1 MVRRRRSRTSVSASR
16 TRRSAPR
23 NSRKQR
29 GTDVEPSVAALSRE
43 RDEALVQ
50 RRAIEEVLKII
61 SASPAELQAVLEVVA
76 RSAAR
81 FCNADDVTIYELD
94 GQDLRVAAHRGVVP
108 NLGIGFHF
116 PCTRGTVAGR
126 TVLERK
132 PVHVID
138 LQAEAEDFPEGSAN
152 ARRFGHR
159 TIASVP
165 LLREGVAIGT
175 IALRR
180 TEVKPFT
187 EKQIALLGTFAA
199 HAVVAIE
206 NARLLNELRE
216 SPQQQ
221 TATSEVLKVISRST
235 FDLQTV
241 LDTLIASAARLCQ
254 ADKGG
259 VMQWDGDVYRLV
271 SNYGFSR
278 EVERYSLA
286 HPRRPG
292 RGSLTGRVAL
302 EGRPIHIPDVLADPE
317 FRGTEYEHVFGFRT
331 LLGVPLLREGM
342 TIGTFSLARD
352 QVNPFTDKQIE
363 LVTTFADRA
372 VIAIENAQLL
382 SELRERT
389 TQLTESLEEQTASSE
404 VLKVV
409 SQSGIEL
416 TPVLDEL
423 VATAARICSA
433 DSGFIFRL
441 QDGLCQMIASFGK
454 SQQLMDFVRRNPIV
468 PNRGSLAGR
477 VVLTRDTVH
486 MEDVSVD
493 HEYTHVEYLLDHQRT
508 MLGVPLVRESS
519 LIGVLTLTRSWVE
532 PFTVKQIALV
542 QNFASQAVIALE
554 NARLLSELRERT
566 TELERARREA
576 EAANQAKSTF
586 LATMSHEIRTP
597 MNGVLGMIEV
607 LERQGL
613 SATQQRTVST
623 IRDSG
628 KALLRIIDDILDFSK
643 IEAGRLELEAI
654 PFSLSTLVTTTLEAF
669 RPQVIAK
676 GLSLDAKIDAGSQDA
691 LIGDST
697 RVRQI
702 LSNLLSNAIKFT
714 EHGGVQ
720 VHVSTTALGEGSTRA
735 TVAVADTG
743 IGLSAEQVAR
753 LFEPF
758 VQADSSITREF
769 GGTGLGLS
777 IIRRLAQIMNG
788 DIAVESTPGA
798 GSIFTV
804 TLTLRAAPAD
814 SPLKSLLKPLA
825 KAPVR
830 VGARSEGPR
839 VLVVDDHP
847 VNREVLVMQL
857 SLLGIAADS
866 ASSGVDAL
874 AAWARTRYAAI
885 LLDIHMPRMD
895 GHELTRRLRAAE
907 VERDGVR
914 TPIVAVTA
922 DAMKGEEERCLAIGM
937 DAYLLKPVNIERLR
951 VTLERWLPIHVEDNI
966 AGSAEQAKSVS
977 AIDRGVLAAWLGD
990 DRAALDELLRKF
1002 RQTAIAT
1009 EREIQDASRSGN
1021 LATLVAAAHKLNGAA
1036 LAVGAVE
1043 VAVAAAGL
1051 EQAGKAGDRTH
1062 CRDLL
1067 SRLTVQLS
1075 RAFTEIPESGQ
1086 SS

>member
-1 MVRRRRSRTSVSASR
+1 MIFRSSAGGAIMVRRRRSRTSVSASR

-29 GTDVEPSVAALSRE
+29 GTDVEPSVAVLSRE

-175 IALRR
+175 IAVRL

-187 EKQIALLGTFAA
+187 EKQIALLKTFAA
-199 HAVVAIE
+199 QAVIAIE

-216 SPQQQ
+216 WPPQQ

-441 QDGLCQMIASFGK
+441 QDGLCRMVASFGK
-454 SQQLMDFVRRNPIV
+454 LLEYKDFQLRNPIV
-468 PNRGSLAGR
+468 PNRGTLAGR
-477 VVLTRDTVH
+477 VVLTRGTVH
-486 MEDVSVD
+486 IEDASTD
-493 HEYTHVEYLLDHQRT
+493 PEYTRIEAIKLGHQRT
-508 MLGVPLVRESS
+508 MLGVPLVRDGA
-519 LIGVLTLTRSWVE
+519 LIGVLTLGRSWVE
-532 PFTVKQIALV
+532 PFNHKQTALV
-542 QNFASQAVIALE
+542 QNFASQAVIAIE
-554 NARLLSELRERT
+554 NARLLNELRERT
-566 TELERARREA
+566 TELTESLE
-576 EAANQAKSTF
+576 QQT
-586 LATMSHEIRTP
+586 ATS
-597 MNGVLGMIEV
+597 EV
-607 LERQGL
+607 L
-613 SATQQRTVST
+613 
-623 IRDSG
+623 
-628 KALLRIIDDILDFSK
+628 
-643 IEAGRLELEAI
+643 
-654 PFSLSTLVTTTLEAF
+654 
-669 RPQVIAK
+669 QVIASSPGELEPVIQAMLANATRLCK
-676 GLSLDAKIDAGSQDA
+676 ASYGGMWLKEGDHFRNAAFHGPLPEAFLEQWRNATVSVTASLVRVAQSRKSFQITDLRQDRSYLDGHPLSLSA
-691 LIGDST
+691 
-697 RVRQI
+697 
-702 LSNLLSNAIKFT
+702 
-714 EHGGVQ
+714 
-720 VHVSTTALGEGSTRA
+720 VHVADIL
-735 TVAVADTG
+735 TVAFVPMLKGDEFVG
-743 IGLSAEQVAR
+743 VICVYRKEVR
-753 LFEPF
+753 PF
-758 VQADSSITREF
+758 TDKQIELVQNFANQTV
-769 GGTGLGLS
+769 
-777 IIRRLAQIMNG
+777 
-788 DIAVESTPGA
+788 IA
-798 GSIFTV
+798 
-804 TLTLRAAPAD
+804 
-814 SPLKSLLKPLA
+814 
-825 KAPVR
+825 
-830 VGARSEGPR
+830 
-839 VLVVDDHP
+839 
-847 VNREVLVMQL
+847 
-857 SLLGIAADS
+857 
-866 ASSGVDAL
+866 
-874 AAWARTRYAAI
+874 
-885 LLDIHMPRMD
+885 
-895 GHELTRRLRAAE
+895 
-907 VERDGVR
+907 
-914 TPIVAVTA
+914 
-922 DAMKGEEERCLAIGM
+922 
-937 DAYLLKPVNIERLR
+937 
-951 VTLERWLPIHVEDNI
+951 
-966 AGSAEQAKSVS
+966 
-977 AIDRGVLAAWLGD
+977 
-990 DRAALDELLRKF
+990 
-1002 RQTAIAT
+1002 
-1009 EREIQDASRSGN
+1009 
-1021 LATLVAAAHKLNGAA
+1021 
-1036 LAVGAVE
+1036 
-1043 VAVAAAGL
+1043 L
-1051 EQAGKAGDRTH
+1051 EQAR
-1062 CRDLL
+1062 LL
-1067 SRLTVQLS
+1067 K
-1075 RAFTEIPESGQ
+1075 
-1086 SS
+1086 